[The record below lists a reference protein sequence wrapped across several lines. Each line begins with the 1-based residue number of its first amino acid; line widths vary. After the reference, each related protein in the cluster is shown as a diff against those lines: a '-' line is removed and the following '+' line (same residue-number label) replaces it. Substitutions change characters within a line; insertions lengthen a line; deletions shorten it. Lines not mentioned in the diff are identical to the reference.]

1 MKKATLLFAL
11 LFFVFASIHAQMSQA
26 YFKPAVTVDQG
37 EVDDCSFEEVLQ
49 TNDLRETQTSVE
61 ETSGTLGTSQPPNV
75 YAPLW
80 GDDLLVTNECPV
92 VSSVTRL
99 AFDYDDNGYIY
110 VMLLANHGTSDTI
123 WTYRSTDM
131 GYTWERGWD
140 LWLYPSDVDVIS
152 YDMRVQGSDANPY
165 IYQIAIYAHA
175 GDTLATYRRVKADSS
190 TENWYDF
197 TAYNDIKWVEMDITD
212 EADPHVYLVFNIV
225 ATPYGL
231 RRAASADGGAN
242 WTTGSVS
249 STQKTVRGY
258 DLCAGPG
265 PYAYLV
271 YNYVTGD
278 AIRIFRYTDYF
289 TTSQGFLTI
298 GNDANF
304 DYSIISSARYN
315 AFPSNFIHMVYQ
327 SGHVDNPATR
337 SMEYTSSDGGQ
348 NWSTAGFFFLGDVH
362 AVSPFVAC
370 TRYGTSDQFIGIAT
384 QYWTDADSTAIGYKY
399 DQTQPWN
406 NLGFKNQ
413 YRATT
418 GIAPQGNYVN
428 SGLGGGIAYVY
439 RQYASNNI
447 WYDRASHYNAVE
459 ENPSPVTGITYNP
472 NQIMFSFSLPN
483 NTSGTIAVY
492 DMLGRNVVTLY
503 SGDFNAG
510 ENSFTWDYKAD
521 GISSGNYFMM
531 LSVPGKTLSEKISI
545 VN

>member
-1 MKKATLLFAL
+1 M
-11 LFFVFASIHAQMSQA
+11 LFFVFVSLQGQVSQA
-26 YFKPAVTVDQG
+26 YSKEATVIEQVFEG
-37 EVDDCSFEEVLQ
+37 ESYTDVLSQESNISGLTQSIEEK
-49 TNDLRETQTSVE
+49 
-61 ETSGTLGTSQPPNV
+61 SGGLNTSQPPSI

-92 VSSVTRL
+92 HTNVTRL

-110 VMLLANHGTSDTI
+110 VALLSYHGANDTI
-123 WTYRSTDM
+123 WIYRSTDM
-131 GYTWERGWD
+131 GYTWNKDWSMWFQGTGVNV
-140 LWLYPSDVDVIS
+140 LS
-152 YDMRVQGSDANPY
+152 YDMRVQANTPNPY
-165 IYQIAIYAHA
+165 IYTVAVYIY
-175 GDTLATYRRVKADSS
+175 GNDTLLSYRRVKADHSTYDWYHFSS
-190 TENWYDF
+190 T
-197 TAYNDIKWVEMDITD
+197 TYNDINWVEMDITD
-212 EADPHVYLVFNIV
+212 EADPHIYVVFTVPASPWRI
-225 ATPYGL
+225 Y
-231 RRAASADGGAN
+231 RCASADGGATWSIN
-242 WTTGSVS
+242 TLTSNQITPYAFDV
-249 STQKTVRGY
+249 
-258 DLCAGPG
+258 CAGPDD
-265 PYAYLV
+265 YAYIINHFTGNNIRV
-271 YNYVTGD
+271 SRYNS
-278 AIRIFRYTDYF
+278 YF
-289 TTSQGFLTI
+289 GHWIDHITI
-298 GNDANF
+298 GTDANF
-304 DYSIISSARYN
+304 QKPVVASARHN
-315 AFPSNFIHMVYQ
+315 AYPANYVHAVYQ
-327 SGHVDNPATR
+327 SGHIDVTTTR
-337 SMEYTSSDGGQ
+337 SIEYVSSDGGA
-348 NWSTAGFFFLGDVH
+348 TYTGPGFFILGDVH